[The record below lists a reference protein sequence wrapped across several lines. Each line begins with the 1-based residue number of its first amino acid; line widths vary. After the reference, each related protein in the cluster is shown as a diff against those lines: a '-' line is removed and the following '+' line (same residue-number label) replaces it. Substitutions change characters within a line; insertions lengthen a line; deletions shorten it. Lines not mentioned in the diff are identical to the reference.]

1 MLPGPTRQAHASS
14 SRPSMTTTEI
24 ADLINGTAGG
34 DYHRVF
40 GVVRHTR
47 APRIMQDG
55 CVGLEAA
62 SPRPARV
69 KTGAKR
75 RVRQLALP
83 KHLART
89 PQSPGSI
96 AATNAETRLK
106 RYNGKPP
113 HHLGNYYEG
122 SNDQEAMIGNSNA
135 TSPNPPLNVGTGRVE

>member
-1 MLPGPTRQAHASS
+1 
-14 SRPSMTTTEI
+14 MTTTEI

-75 RVRQLALP
+75 RVRQLTLP
-83 KHLART
+83 GLAGPTAITWLYSSNERGTAT
-89 PQSPGSI
+89 P
-96 AATNAETRLK
+96 
-106 RYNGKPP
+106 
-113 HHLGNYYEG
+113 
-122 SNDQEAMIGNSNA
+122 NA
-135 TSPNPPLNVGTGRVE
+135 TTKSRRTTLGIDPGQKPANN